1 MKSLRWKG
9 KPPKHSGDKAL
20 EKGDVMNI
28 PFCMGLL
35 KRPCFHLVRLYRHA
49 QPR

>member
-9 KPPKHSGDKAL
+9 KPPKHSSDKAL

-28 PFCMGLL
+28 PF
-35 KRPCFHLVRLYRHA
+35 LYETS
-49 QPR
+49 

>member
-20 EKGDVMNI
+20 EKGDVINI
-28 PFCMGLL
+28 PF
-35 KRPCFHLVRLYRHA
+35 LYGA
-49 QPR
+49 S